1 MAAANFNCNNTS
13 EIFVIGMNEYVTQED
28 IDELGLDQE
37 LLGTYDED
45 RTRDNYEADLEYCQE
60 LLEAKK
66 WDTMNEYDRDSNRS
80 YPASIIGRQTKCR
93 TFAGVTLELTMEARL
108 VSGYYEG
115 ACFDLEAR
123 LNVYDRDDDH
133 VCSWEGFDDVYNIDA
148 SDVIEDNW
156 QGNIGLT
163 KIHAKGI
170 VKALETLFNELRDE
184 AEDAFRQA
192 SQYRLYTAYHCSNG
206 ETGYGIIKEEDK
218 AA

>member
-1 MAAANFNCNNTS
+1 
-13 EIFVIGMNEYVTQED
+13 MNEYVTQED

-115 ACFDLEAR
+115 ACFDLEAS

-184 AEDAFRQA
+184 AEDAFRKA
-192 SQYRLYTAYHCSNG
+192 SEYRLGCIGHGNNG
-206 ETGYGIIKEEDK
+206 EAFYIDLDAKDK
-218 AA
+218 KIA